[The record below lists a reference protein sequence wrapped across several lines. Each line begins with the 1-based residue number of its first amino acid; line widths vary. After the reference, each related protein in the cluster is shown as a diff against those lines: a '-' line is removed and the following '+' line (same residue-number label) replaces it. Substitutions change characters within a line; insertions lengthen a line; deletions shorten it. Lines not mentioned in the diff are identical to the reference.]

1 MITFATVTSI
11 DDAEF
16 DSLFWASLPSLDSG
30 SYPWHLY
37 GTLTDLEKR
46 DHMRGNFNRLMADG
60 FVWRVSDDD
69 GVLMLNGGV
78 QEGTTAKWLV
88 GLVKPNA
95 AGSKSYL
102 YSEDYRNA
110 RNAYWTEIGITS
122 WTLETA
128 GANTPVHTH
137 LLNRNAA
144 NAIGKALTENTR
156 EATPDLTLMEL
167 TVG

>member
-1 MITFATVTSI
+1 MITFATVTTI

-16 DSLFWASLPSLDSG
+16 NDLFAASLSDLDSG
-30 SYPWHLY
+30 SYPWHIFP
-37 GTLTDLEKR
+37 TMTDIEKR
-46 DHMRGNFNRLMADG
+46 DHIRAGFDQLLTDG

-69 GVLMLNGGV
+69 GVLMLNAGI
-78 QEGTTAKWLV
+78 QDGTTAKYLM

-102 YSEDYRNA
+102 YGEDYRNA
-110 RNAYWTEIGITS
+110 RNTYWTSIGITS

-128 GANTPVHTH
+128 GPNTPVHSHFLSRQT
-137 LLNRNAA
+137 A
-144 NAIGKALTENTR
+144 NAVGGTLTENSR
-156 EATPDLTLMEL
+156 EVTPDLTLMDL

>member
-1 MITFATVTSI
+1 MITFATVTTI
-11 DDAEF
+11 DDIEF
-16 DSLFWASLPSLDSG
+16 DSLFWASLPELDAG

-46 DHMRGNFNRLMADG
+46 DHIRAAFDRLLIDG

-69 GVLMLNGGV
+69 GILMLNAGV
-78 QEGTTAKWLV
+78 QEGATAKWLL
-88 GLVKPNA
+88 GLVKENA
-95 AGSKSYL
+95 AASKAYL

-110 RNAYWTEIGITS
+110 RNAYWAQIGITS

-144 NAIGKALTENTR
+144 NAIGKTLTETTR

>member
-1 MITFATVTSI
+1 MITFATVTTI
-11 DDAEF
+11 DDTEF
-16 DSLFWASLPSLDSG
+16 DALFWASLPDLDAG
-30 SYPWHLY
+30 SYPWRLH
-37 GTLTDLEKR
+37 GTLTDLEKK
-46 DHMRGNFNRLMADG
+46 DHIRAGFDRLLTDG

-69 GVLMLNGGV
+69 GVLMLNAGV
-78 QEGTTAKWLV
+78 QDGTTATWLM

-95 AGSKSYL
+95 ANSKSYL

-110 RNAYWTEIGITS
+110 RNAYWTSIGITS

-137 LLNRNAA
+137 LLSRQTA
-144 NAIGKALTENTR
+144 NAIGTTLTENSR
-156 EATPDLTLMEL
+156 EVTPDLTLMDL